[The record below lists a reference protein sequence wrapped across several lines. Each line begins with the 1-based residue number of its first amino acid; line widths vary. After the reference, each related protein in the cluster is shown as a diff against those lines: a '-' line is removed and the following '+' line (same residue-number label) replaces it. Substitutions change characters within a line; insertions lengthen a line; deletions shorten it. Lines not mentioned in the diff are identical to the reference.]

1 MPDDALSKPS
11 FLPHRRWSAGLQVL
25 VLLVVVFSVVVM
37 ANVLS
42 RDHPLRL
49 HLSTQTR
56 LELSPRTLSFL
67 HSMTNRVRVTLYY
80 DKEAPLYSTIADLL
94 TEYQLAN
101 SRISV
106 QSVDYLRE
114 VGLGEKIKTQYDL
127 GPATNLIIFDCEGRG
142 KSRVP
147 GNLLEEAT
155 LEQVPNGQQLEW
167 RRRPTAFRGEM
178 AFTGAL
184 LAVTSPK
191 PPKAYF
197 LTGHGEH
204 QIESNDGARGY
215 SKFASVL
222 QENYIEVAPL
232 PFDTNAIPA
241 DCNLLIIAGPTA
253 KIPDLQ
259 LNHIAQY
266 LTQGGRLLALFNVE
280 SYDTKTRVWRETG
293 LEKILA
299 RWGVAVGSNVIRDEE
314 HSSSPDRS
322 DVIVSAFSRH
332 PLVNP
337 LMDNGLFFILPRS
350 IGKLSQT
357 AQSVDGVHV
366 EEVAFTGTN
375 AIATDSAPARRRFPL
390 MVAVERTPLK
400 GVITERGT
408 TRMIVAGDSFC
419 LANNQ
424 LDGTVLANREFAG
437 LAASWLL
444 DRTQLL
450 EGGPGPRPVQ
460 VYKLVMTKTRLQQAE
475 MILLAGMPGAVLVL
489 GGLVWL
495 RRRR

>member
-1 MPDDALSKPS
+1 MTGNTFSKPS
-11 FLPHRRWSAGLQVL
+11 FLPHRRWSTGLQVL

-37 ANVLS
+37 ANILG

-49 HLSTQTR
+49 HLSTRTR

-67 HSMTNRVRVTLYY
+67 HSMTNKVRVTLYY

-94 TEYQLAN
+94 AEYQLAN
-101 SRISV
+101 PRITV
-106 QSVDYLRE
+106 QSVDYLRQI
-114 VGLGEKIKTQYDL
+114 GLGEKIKNQYEL
-127 GPATNLIIFDCEGRG
+127 GTATNLIIFDCEGRG
-142 KSRVP
+142 KSPVP
-147 GNLLEEAT
+147 GSLLEEA
-155 LEQVPNGQQLEW
+155 EWEPVSNGTNTEW
-167 RRRPTAFRGEM
+167 LRKPTAFKGEM

-204 QIESNDGARGY
+204 QIESSDGVRGY

-241 DCNLLIIAGPTA
+241 DCNLLVIAGPTA
-253 KIPDLQ
+253 KIPDIQ

-280 SYDTKTRVWRETG
+280 CYDSKTRIWRETG

-299 RWGVAVGSNVIRDEE
+299 RWGVAVGSDVVRDEE
-314 HSSSPDRS
+314 NSSSPDRS

-337 LMDNGLFFILPRS
+337 LIGSGLFFILPRS
-350 IGKLSQT
+350 IGKLNQVS
-357 AQSVDGVHV
+357 QSVDGVHV
-366 EEVAFTGTN
+366 EELAFTGTN
-375 AIATDSAPARRRFPL
+375 AIATDSAPARHRFSL

-400 GVITERGT
+400 GVTTERGT
-408 TRMIVAGDSFC
+408 TRMIVSGDSFL

-424 LDGTVLANREFAG
+424 LDGSVLANREFAS

-444 DRTQLL
+444 DRAQLL

-460 VYKLVMTKTRLQQAE
+460 VYKLVMTKTRLQQSE
-475 MILLAGMPGAVLVL
+475 LILLAGMPGAVLVL